1 MDYGNVINDLRE
13 SNNYFSKLL
22 YKHICPLEN
31 IVMERNENIVM
42 ERNENREILGYY
54 DKRRGQKKMYNFIYK
69 HYFRDVL
76 NNFKVNFLLKS
87 VI

>member
-22 YKHICPLEN
+22 YKHICPL
-31 IVMERNENIVM
+31 ENIVM